1 MTVVFSRI
9 FMCFKNFPNFSR
21 EIAVKQS
28 KTIRFLVELC
38 FARKCCFL
46 GHTVIVLRCV
56 YSFPFVHLCIWATS
70 WVSRMPTMQCFF
82 QEVFYNGVLAA
93 AHTMDT
99 ALYYDHNAGKRSL
112 TAARRGGRTKVRRHF
127 HTTKE
132 TLCRTIK
139 AASQSPWYK
148 KGKKGDFRDW
158 LKAKKIKKWWH

>member
-99 ALYYDHNAGKRSL
+99 ALYFDHNAGKRSL

-148 KGKKGDFRDW
+148 KGKKGTFATD
-158 LKAKKIKKWWH
+158 